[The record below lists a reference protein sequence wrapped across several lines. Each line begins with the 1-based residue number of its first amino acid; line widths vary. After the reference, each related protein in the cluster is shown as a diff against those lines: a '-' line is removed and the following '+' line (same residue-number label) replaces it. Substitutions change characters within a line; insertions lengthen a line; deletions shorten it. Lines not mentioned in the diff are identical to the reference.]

1 MSKQNVTFFSLE
13 RQVQNL
19 ETEIK
24 SAFDSVL
31 KSQQFIGGEFVT
43 QFEEKLSKYLGVKH
57 VISCNS
63 GTDALWIAVKAL
75 GTQPDSI
82 ILTTPFSFIA
92 SSSEIAAHRAHP
104 VFIDIDPQ
112 TFNICPKNLKTWLEK
127 NAVIKNGK
135 AVHNKTGQLIEG
147 LVVVDIF
154 GQCAD
159 YDSIKKIAN
168 DWNLWIIEDTAQSIG
183 AEYNGQKSGTIG
195 TVGCFSFYPTKNL
208 GAYGDG
214 GCCVTNDSELAEK
227 ILRLRNHG
235 RKSHYNYEELG
246 VNSRLDAIQAA
257 ILTKKLNYIDQWNKR
272 RIEIAEMYD
281 KGLAGI
287 PFIKT
292 PVNQCSKHAYHQYSI
307 QIIDQTGLISRQD
320 VEKYLAENGVQTRI
334 FYPQALNQIPFLNT
348 KKEIYESCPV
358 TEKLTQ
364 TVLALPIWPE
374 LRDVEVKYVI
384 DTIKNMPAS
393 LLNIPKTSRQNNAI
407 QR

>member
-19 ETEIK
+19 ESEIK
-24 SAFDSVL
+24 NAFDAVL

-43 QFEEKLSKYLGVKH
+43 RFEESLSKYLGAKH

-104 VFIDIDPQ
+104 VFIDIDPE
-112 TFNICPKNLKTWLEK
+112 TFNICPKNLTHWLEK
-127 NAVIKNGK
+127 NAEIKNGK
-135 AVHNKTGQLIEG
+135 TVHNKTGQLIHG
-147 LVVVDIF
+147 ILAVDIF

-159 YDSIKKIAN
+159 YESIKQIARE
-168 DWNLWIIEDTAQSIG
+168 WNLWIIEDTAQSIG
-183 AEYNGQKSGTIG
+183 AEYNGQQAGTIG

-214 GCCVTNDSELAEK
+214 GCCVTDDSELAEK

-246 VNSRLDAIQAA
+246 INSRLDAIQAA
-257 ILTKKLNYIDQWNKR
+257 ILDKKLKYIDQWNKR
-272 RIEIAEMYD
+272 RQDIAQMYNE
-281 KGLAGI
+281 GFSGI
-287 PFIKT
+287 DFIKT
-292 PVNQCSKHAYHQYSI
+292 PVNRSTKHVYHQYSV
-307 QIIDQTGLISRQD
+307 QVLDKTGVVTRSN
-320 VEKYLAENGVQTRI
+320 VEKYLAENGIQTRI
-334 FYPQALNQIPFLNT
+334 FYPQSLNQIAFLNT
-348 KKEIYESCPV
+348 KKEIYETCPV
-358 TEKLTQ
+358 AEKLTQ

-393 LLNIPKTSRQNNAI
+393 LICIPGQAGKSYEKQG
-407 QR
+407 